1 MQKIYTFYMEIT
13 IYKIAEE
20 VYNQENQKIVI
31 SGKAVRNMQVLEAA
45 AIGEQIAVGR
55 LHMYR
60 RVPCHIVKES
70 ELDWEQEDRRF
81 IWARN
86 HAIRELADLYERA
99 GGELGEEEAYI
110 FAIHSMLLE
119 DEDLN
124 RRVHRLIREEGV
136 TAQYAIR
143 TVGREVMRTFEEMD
157 SPYMRAR
164 AADIQDITRR
174 MILRLLHIHPE
185 RTVSREPVILASD
198 YFLPSEVMELD
209 RRRILG
215 LVTTGGSVDSH
226 TAQILRY
233 CRIPTLVGLDL
244 PDSWEGRTV
253 LMDGHTGRLYLE
265 PDVQLTER
273 LRREYE
279 RNGYPGA
286 VSTP

>member
-1 MQKIYTFYMEIT
+1 MSKICYFNQKKS
-13 IYKIAEE
+13 IYKTGTE
-20 VYNQENQKIVI
+20 VYNHGNWAKKGGED
-31 SGKAVRNMQVLEAA
+31 MQMLEAQ

-55 LHMYR
+55 LHRYHR
-60 RVPCHIVKES
+60 PRY
-70 ELDWEQEDRRF
+70 ELEERSALTPEEEERRF
-81 IWARN
+81 FWAHDN
-86 HAIRELADLYERA
+86 AVRELSELYERA

-110 FAIHSMLLE
+110 FAIHSMLME

-124 RRVHRLIREEGV
+124 RRVLEMIRTQGV
-136 TAQYAIR
+136 TAQFAVQA
-143 TVGREVMRTFEEMD
+143 VGQQVMRTFEEME

-174 MILRLLHIHPE
+174 MILRLLHIHPS
-185 RTVSREPVILASD
+185 RTVSREPVILVSD
-198 YFLPSEVMELD
+198 HFLPSEVMELD

-215 LVTTGGSVDSH
+215 LVATGGSVDSH

-244 PDSWEGRTV
+244 PTDWIGHTA

-265 PDVQLTER
+265 PDTALTER

-279 RNGYPGA
+279 RNGYPGE
-286 VSTP
+286 VPTT

>member
-1 MQKIYTFYMEIT
+1 MQM
-13 IYKIAEE
+13 
-20 VYNQENQKIVI
+20 
-31 SGKAVRNMQVLEAA
+31 LEAA

-55 LHMYR
+55 LHIYR
-60 RVPCHIVKES
+60 REPCHIEKRS
-70 ELDWEQEDRRF
+70 ELTWEQEEQRF
-81 IWARN
+81 FWARY

-124 RRVHRLIREEGV
+124 RRVRKLIREEGV
-136 TAQYAIR
+136 TAQYAIQ
-143 TVGREVMRTFEEMD
+143 TVGDEVMRTFEEMD

-164 AADIQDITRR
+164 GADIQDITRR
-174 MILRLLHIHPE
+174 MILRLLHIYPQ
-185 RTVSREPVILASD
+185 RTVSREPVILVSD

-209 RRRILG
+209 RRHILG

-244 PDSWEGRTV
+244 PESWEGHTA
-253 LMDGHTGRLYLE
+253 LMDGHTGRLYLD
-265 PDVQLTER
+265 PDTALTEC

-279 RNGYPGA
+279 RNGYPGE
-286 VSTP
+286 VSAT

>member
-1 MQKIYTFYMEIT
+1 
-13 IYKIAEE
+13 
-20 VYNQENQKIVI
+20 
-31 SGKAVRNMQVLEAA
+31 MQVLEAA
-45 AIGEQIAVGR
+45 AIGEQIAMGR
-55 LHMYR
+55 LHVYR
-60 RVPCHIVKES
+60 REPCPIEKRS
-70 ELDWEQEDRRF
+70 ERSWEQEDQRF
-81 IWARN
+81 LWARN
-86 HAIRELADLYERA
+86 HAMRELADLYERA

-143 TVGREVMRTFEEMD
+143 TVGEEVMRTFQEMD

-164 AADIQDITRR
+164 AADIEDITRR
-174 MILRLLHIHPE
+174 MILRLLHIYPQ
-185 RTVSREPVILASD
+185 RTVSREPVILVSD
-198 YFLPSEVMELD
+198 HFLPSEVMELD

-233 CRIPTLVGLDL
+233 CRIPTLVGVDL
-244 PDSWEGRTV
+244 PADWEGHTV

-265 PDVQLTER
+265 PDIALTES

-279 RNGYPGA
+279 RNGFPGE
-286 VSTP
+286 VPTP

>member
-1 MQKIYTFYMEIT
+1 
-13 IYKIAEE
+13 
-20 VYNQENQKIVI
+20 
-31 SGKAVRNMQVLEAA
+31 MQVLEAA

-55 LHMYR
+55 LHTYHR
-60 RVPCHIVKES
+60 EPCHIEKNS
-70 ELDWEQEDRRF
+70 ELSWEQEDHRF
-81 IWARN
+81 LWARN

-124 RRVHRLIREEGV
+124 RRVRRMIREEGV
-136 TAQYAIR
+136 TAQYAIQ
-143 TVGREVMRTFEEMD
+143 TVGEQVMHTFQEMD

-174 MILRLLHIHPE
+174 MILRLLHIYPE
-185 RTVSREPVILASD
+185 RTITREPVILVSD

-215 LVTTGGSVDSH
+215 LVTTKGSVDSH

-233 CRIPTLVGLDL
+233 CRIPTLVGMDL
-244 PDSWEGRTV
+244 PQSWEGHTA
-253 LMDGHTGRLYLE
+253 LMDGNTGRLYLD
-265 PDVQLTER
+265 PDVKLTER
-273 LRREYE
+273 LRLEYE
-279 RNGYPGA
+279 RNGYPGEVA
-286 VSTP
+286 TT